1 MNLLKIRNIIVLI
14 LTGIMIVNT
23 TGCWDQKIYEES
35 GFALQV
41 GFEIAD
47 EDKLLMSFT
56 IPVLDERA
64 TEKTELIYG
73 TANLLREF
81 REEARKTSS
90 KYIEG
95 GKIQQILISDS
106 LAQKGIYSLLEI
118 LEREPADPTIAH
130 VVVVEGSAKDLL
142 EESQKFGDKPPLPS
156 IYLHQLIRS
165 NIKSSNIPETKIFRF
180 TTDYFSPGIDPITPI
195 IRIERKK
202 GKGIEVIGSA
212 LFLDDKMVGKIDTQQ
227 TALLLAMMGKMKKYV
242 FISKNAL
249 DPKDENNKNGC
260 AVSIK
265 TVKRSLKA
273 RLIDDKPTI
282 DISLN
287 FKVILSEYKWF
298 NKYDETVQK
307 SIEDELAM
315 EIKEKCEHILQYTQE
330 VGSDPLG
337 IGDIMRSKY
346 DNYWEKVKWEKEYK
360 NVTFNVKVKVD
371 MSNYGLIR

>member
-1 MNLLKIRNIIVLI
+1 MKIRNMICLI
-14 LTGIMIVNT
+14 LIVIMLLNT

-47 EDKLLMSFT
+47 EDELLMCFT

-95 GKIQQILISDS
+95 GKIQQVLISDS
-106 LAQKGIYSLLEI
+106 LAERGVHSLLEI
-118 LEREPADPTIAH
+118 LEREPTDPTIAH
-130 VVVVEGSAKDLL
+130 VVVVEGSPKDLF
-142 EESQKFGDKPPLPS
+142 EQAQTFGDKPPLPS

-165 NIKSSNIPETKIFRF
+165 NIKSSNIPETRIFRF
-180 TTDYFSPGIDPITPI
+180 TTDYFAPGIDPITPI
-195 IRIERKK
+195 IKIERKK
-202 GKGIEVIGSA
+202 GKGIAIIGSA
-212 LFLDDKMVGKIDTQQ
+212 LFLDDKMVGKIDTEQ
-227 TALLLAMMGKMKKYV
+227 TALLLAMMGKAKKSV

-249 DPKDENNKNGC
+249 NPKGENNKSGC
-260 AVSIK
+260 AVNIK

-287 FKVILSEYKWF
+287 FKVILSEYKWL
-298 NKYDETVQK
+298 NKYDETAQK
-307 SIEDELAM
+307 SIEDELAR
-315 EIKEKCEHILQYTQE
+315 EIKEKCENTLQYTQE

-337 IGDIMRSKY
+337 IGDIIRSKY
-346 DNYWEKVKWEKEYK
+346 NNYWEKVKWEKEYK
-360 NVTFNVKVKVD
+360 DVTFNVNVKVD
-371 MSNYGLIR
+371 INNYGLIR